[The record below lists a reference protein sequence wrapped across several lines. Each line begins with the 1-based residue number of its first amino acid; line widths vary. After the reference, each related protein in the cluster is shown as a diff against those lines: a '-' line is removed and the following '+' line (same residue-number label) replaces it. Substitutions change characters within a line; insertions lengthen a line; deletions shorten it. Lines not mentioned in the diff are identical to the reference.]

1 MTGISWHAAPS
12 PLPPPAWGRGGV
24 KNLRNVFAMGG
35 GRGQKFFFGGG
46 GGGGGEGSR
55 NFEVKIKIT

>member
-1 MTGISWHAAPS
+1 MTGISWHAPPSPS
-12 PLPPPAWGRGGV
+12 PLQLGGGGV

-35 GRGQKFFFGGG
+35 GRGQKIFFGGG

-55 NFEVKIKIT
+55 NFEVKTKIT